1 MSFLFGNKQPVYAL
15 AEVLEDGRTKT
26 SQEFDKLKYKNKV
39 YRGKEPMINIMV
51 RVQPE
56 NEAPFEAQM
65 DAGVGKAFLLM
76 PGVRVQV
83 KFEPG
88 KEQHVMLE
96 DEIQAILERNPQ
108 LIKKE

>member
-1 MSFLFGNKQPVYAL
+1 MSFLFGNKQLVYAL
-15 AEVLEDGRTKT
+15 AEVLEDGRAKT
-26 SQEFDKLKYKNKV
+26 SQEFNKLKYKNKE
-39 YRGKEPMINIMV
+39 YRGKEPMLNIMV

-56 NEAPFEAQM
+56 NEPPFEAQM
-65 DAGVGKAFLLM
+65 EAGVGKTFLLM

-83 KFEPG
+83 KFEPA
-88 KEQHVMLE
+88 KKQHVMLE